1 MLNPSLLN
9 LLLGVF
15 LSGATPACSPVQEH
29 EKEQASTAKGAMSG
43 FVLKPPDTL
52 PALRPLEQSDYPFI
66 RMEDNFIEQAEFLQ
80 AFHQRLRD
88 LENRK
93 SAQVRILHIGDSHI
107 QADLFTGWLRFL
119 LQKRFGEAGR
129 GLVFPYRQAGSYNPQ
144 DLKTEANGH
153 FEGRKS
159 TFQQTEIPL
168 GVCGMGLRTY
178 DSNFELELRVLNRY
192 GVDTRFNS
200 VTLFHEKGENA
211 FDWLV
216 EVPGSSTHSAPT
228 SPKTVPIVERSSVPT
243 SEPVKTKHKVR
254 SGESLY
260 SISRKYSC
268 SVSALQQANGL
279 SNFMIHPGDVLQ
291 IPTPSKRSNTQVAPS
306 RASAV
311 MDASLPSIYRNGI
324 RISGA
329 PDAGQP
335 THSVV
340 YLDTITQAL
349 RLSTQRSNAE
359 QQRSTLYGVILE
371 NNEQPG
377 VLYCAAGASG
387 VTYYHFNQAEH
398 FVPQAAMLWPD
409 LIVITLG
416 TNESVQSAKSIEA
429 MELQVSQLLA
439 KLKRQLPQ
447 ASILLT
453 INPDVLKNKSAENE
467 NGLLVRNILR
477 RQSQQHGVATW
488 DLFQIMGGMGSMR
501 QWRAVGLAQS
511 DAIHFSEKG
520 YQVQA
525 QLLYDALLKNYRR

>member
-1 MLNPSLLN
+1 MLNSSLLN
-9 LLLGVF
+9 LLLGIF

-29 EKEQASTAKGAMSG
+29 KKDLASTAKGAISG
-43 FVLKPPDTL
+43 FVPKPPDTL
-52 PALRPLEQSDYPFI
+52 PALRPVEQSEYPFI
-66 RMEDNFIEQAEFLQ
+66 RLEDNLIEQAELLQ
-80 AFHQRLRD
+80 PFHQRLRD

-119 LQKRFGEAGR
+119 LQKRFGESGR

-144 DLKTEANGH
+144 DLKTQASGSY
-153 FEGRKS
+153 EGRKS
-159 TFQQTEIPL
+159 TFQQTNIPL
-168 GVCGMGLRTY
+168 GICGMGLRTY
-178 DSNFELELRVLNRY
+178 DPNFELELKAINRY

-216 EVPGSSTHSAPT
+216 EVPGRGASPQAVLPT
-228 SPKTVPIVERSSVPT
+228 TPPVVERSPVPKT
-243 SEPVKTKHKVR
+243 EPAKTQHKVR

-260 SISRKYSC
+260 SISRKYNC
-268 SVSALQQANGL
+268 SVNALQQANGL
-279 SNFMIHPGDVLQ
+279 ANNLIHPGKLLL
-291 IPTPSKRSNTQVAPS
+291 IPQLAKRSNSQSAPS
-306 RASAV
+306 RASRV
-311 MDASLPSIYRNGI
+311 NDSTMPVVYRSGV
-324 RISGA
+324 RIAGA
-329 PDAGQP
+329 ADAGQP

-340 YLDTITQAL
+340 YLDTLTQTL
-349 RLSTQRSNAE
+349 RLRAQKNNPE
-359 QQRSTLYGVILE
+359 QQRSTLYGVLLE

-387 VTYYHFNQAEH
+387 VTYYHFNQADY
-398 FVPQAAMLWPD
+398 FVSQAAMLWPD

-429 MELQVSQLLA
+429 MELQVSQLLTRL
-439 KLKRQLPQ
+439 KLQVPQ
-447 ASILLT
+447 APILLT
-453 INPDVLKNKSAENE
+453 INPDVLKNKSTENE

-477 RQSQQHGVATW
+477 RQAQQHGVATW

-501 QWRAVGLAQS
+501 QWRAAGLAQS